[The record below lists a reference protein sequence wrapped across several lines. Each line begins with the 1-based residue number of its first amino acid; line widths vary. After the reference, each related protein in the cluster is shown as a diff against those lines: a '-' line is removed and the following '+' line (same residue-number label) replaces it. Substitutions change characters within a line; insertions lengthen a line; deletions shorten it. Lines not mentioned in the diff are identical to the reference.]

1 MTETPTETPT
11 LWVQWG
17 RAVRQRRK
25 DREWSQH
32 KLAVEAG
39 LVVTTISDIERGVS
53 GGSDQTKIKVA
64 HALGVE
70 VHDLF
75 SYPPLAEAAAS

>member
-1 MTETPTETPT
+1 MTETPT
-11 LWVQWG
+11 LWAQWG
-17 RAVRQRRK
+17 SAVRQRRK
-25 DREWSQH
+25 AQGLSQH
-32 KLAVEAG
+32 ELAVAAG
-39 LVVTTISDIERGVS
+39 LVVTTISDLERGVS

-75 SYPPLAEAAAS
+75 AYPPLTEAAAS

>member
-1 MTETPTETPT
+1 MTETPT
-11 LWVQWG
+11 LWAQWG
-17 RAVRQRRK
+17 DNVRTRRK
-25 DREWSQH
+25 ARGWSQH
-32 KLAVEAG
+32 RLAVEAE
-39 LVVTTISDIERGVS
+39 LVVTTISDIERGMS

-75 SYPPLAEAAAS
+75 SYPPLAEVAAS